1 MNNHKLEQLA
11 EFVIKEGLR
20 LGATDCAV
28 SMYIGDSITTEVRL
42 GEVEKQEGAQES
54 GLTFTGYLGKK
65 SVSVSST
72 NFRRDALTKLIRQAI
87 EMAKAT
93 EEDQFA
99 GLVDKHLLAT
109 NIPDLDLFDPAL
121 EKLAPEKKIALALAA
136 EKAARL
142 YDPRISN
149 SDGASFSNTSAIVV
163 YANSLGFLGSYQSTS
178 CGLSA
183 SVIATDENNVLQS
196 AGWYSGSRFFSTL
209 LSPEEVG
216 IEAAKRTIRQLGARK
231 VETQQVPVIF
241 EPTRASRLLT
251 QFVSAANG
259 DSIYNRSSIFLDK
272 VGELI
277 ANPAVQIIDN
287 PLIPQALGSFP
298 FNREGLP
305 AVKRQI
311 VKDGVLQTYLL
322 TGYAARKL
330 GLQPNGGATGNL
342 SITPGNMSFDEIVGT
357 VKSGLLLTGT
367 FGSGFNPVTGT
378 YSVGAN
384 GIWIENGELAY
395 PVHEITIA
403 GNMLEMFKSI
413 EAIGNDPITTS
424 PVSSP
429 TLKITSMMVAGK

>member
-11 EFVIKEGLR
+11 EFAIKEGLR
-20 LGATDCAV
+20 LGATDCAA
-28 SMYIGDSITTEVRL
+28 SLYIADSINTEVRL

-54 GLTFTGYLGKK
+54 GLTFTAYIGKK

-99 GLVDKHLLAT
+99 GLIDKHLLAT
-109 NIPDLDLFDPAL
+109 TIPDLNLFDPT
-121 EKLAPEKKIALALAA
+121 LAKMSSDKKIALALAA
-136 EKAARL
+136 EKAARA

-149 SDGASFSNTSAIVV
+149 SDGASFSDTSAVVV
-163 YANSLGFLGSYQSTS
+163 YANSLGFLGSYKSTS

-216 IEAAKRTIRQLGARK
+216 IEAAKRTVRQLGARK
-231 VETQQVPVIF
+231 IETQQVPVIF
-241 EPTRASRLLT
+241 EPTRASKLLA
-251 QFVSAANG
+251 QFVGAANG
-259 DSIYNRSSIFLDK
+259 DSISNRSSIFLDK
-272 VGELI
+272 MGELVAHPTI
-277 ANPAVQIIDN
+277 QIVDN

-298 FNREGLP
+298 FNEGGLP
-305 AVKRQI
+305 AVKREI
-311 VKDGVLQTYLL
+311 VKDGILQTYILS
-322 TGYAARKL
+322 GYAARKL
-330 GLQPNGGATGNL
+330 GLQPNGARTGNL
-342 SITPGNMSFDEIVGT
+342 SITPGTMSFDQIVGS

-367 FGSGFNPVTGT
+367 FGSGFNPVTGI

-403 GNMLEMFKSI
+403 GNVLEMFKNI

-429 TLKITSMMVAGK
+429 TLKIASMMVAGK